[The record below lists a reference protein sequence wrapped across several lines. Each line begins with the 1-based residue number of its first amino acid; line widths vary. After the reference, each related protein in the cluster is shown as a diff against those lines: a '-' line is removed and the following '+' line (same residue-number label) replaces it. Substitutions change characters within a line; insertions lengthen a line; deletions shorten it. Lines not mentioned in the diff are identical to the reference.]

1 MVTPRDRFNDPAV
14 RDKVT
19 RVVLLWVNNH
29 FTDFETDPSMM
40 EFLETFECLLEQS
53 KMQSHVSLIFCI
65 RKCLFVQFLID
76 LYRFPPQLR
85 MLDFAS
91 AAKARSRTV
100 TLTRPSRDEI
110 LHFSILGGFER
121 GFGIF
126 VAKVEKCSK
135 AEEVGL
141 KRGDQILE
149 VNGQSFEHV
158 SHVRALEILRASTHL
173 SITVRSNLHAFKGS
187 FSFANDRLSMVVI
200 IVFDWTEMLNTPDN
214 SPRPRGKKLES
225 KSSSSNKM
233 LGGSSSDVH
242 SDSSSVNNT
251 CPSPCKDKTSLI
263 GAAATKSGGGGGGG
277 GGGFMTL
284 GHKTKLKQIWG
295 KVNQIARGKPGYVF
309 RCLFLFFVNFDSF
322 RDNSNGCCSL
332 CQHSEAV
339 GDEAVYG
346 STTGSADSS
355 GGPSG
360 GSGAVGSALT
370 GNSVNQLYMSHSNPD
385 LTSIC
390 YDDPRADYPE
400 HALKVFKADQTSKY
414 LLIHKVTSRICS
426 SLPF

>member
-1 MVTPRDRFNDPAV
+1 
-14 RDKVT
+14 
-19 RVVLLWVNNH
+19 
-29 FTDFETDPSMM
+29 
-40 EFLETFECLLEQS
+40 
-53 KMQSHVSLIFCI
+53 
-65 RKCLFVQFLID
+65 
-76 LYRFPPQLR
+76 

-126 VAKVEKCSK
+126 VSKVEKGSK

-173 SITVRSNLHAFKGS
+173 SITVRSNLHAFKGI
-187 FSFANDRLSMVVI
+187 LQ
-200 IVFDWTEMLNTPDN
+200 IVYIFMGNFHSHFFIHSEMLNTPDN

-242 SDSSSVNNT
+242 SDSGSAGHT
-251 CPSPCKDKTSLI
+251 CPSPCKDKAALI
-263 GAAATKSGGGGGGG
+263 GSKSAGGS
-277 GGGFMTL
+277 GGFMTL

-295 KVNQIARGKPGYVF
+295 KVNQMARGKPGYV
-309 RCLFLFFVNFDSF
+309 
-322 RDNSNGCCSL
+322 
-332 CQHSEAV
+332 
-339 GDEAVYG
+339 
-346 STTGSADSS
+346 
-355 GGPSG
+355 
-360 GSGAVGSALT
+360 
-370 GNSVNQLYMSHSNPD
+370 
-385 LTSIC
+385 I
-390 YDDPRADYPE
+390 
-400 HALKVFKADQTSKY
+400 
-414 LLIHKVTSRICS
+414 
-426 SLPF
+426 